1 MYIFIYI
8 YTYMYIYVYVCVC
21 VRVCVCVCVCVSVCF
36 FPFVSFS
43 DTYLAAKPVYL
54 TTQNRAKVK
63 QRLWKF

>member
-1 MYIFIYI
+1 
-8 YTYMYIYVYVCVC
+8 MYIYVYVCVC
-21 VRVCVCVCVCVSVCF
+21 VRVCVCVCVCVRVCVCVCVSVCF

>member
-1 MYIFIYI
+1 MY
-8 YTYMYIYVYVCVC
+8 MCVCVCVCVCVCACVCVC
-21 VRVCVCVCVCVSVCF
+21 VRVCVCVSVCF